1 MSYEIEK
8 KEIGD
13 YRITVFRMR
22 MPDALVPTGI
32 WQEFTSGIIQ
42 TTDTTEDCL
51 LIAVE
56 KLEQRTQKM
65 P

>member
-1 MSYEIEK
+1 MSYEFAK

-13 YRITVFRMR
+13 YRITITRMR
-22 MPDALVPTGI
+22 MLKALLLTGL

-56 KLEQRTQKM
+56 KLAQRTQKM